1 MRTSKKR
8 ALIACACASFLAVP
22 LFAAPASASASAA
35 ASANAGVGSRP
46 AWSNVTIGAGGFI
59 TGVVYNPT
67 QPGLAYLRTD
77 IGGLYRWNAASQTW
91 IPLLDSTTFQNEN
104 ELGVDSVATD
114 PIHPNRVWA
123 AVGRSEEHTS
133 ELQSP

>member
-8 ALIACACASFLAVP
+8 AIRACAFAGLLTVP
-22 LFAAPASASASAA
+22 LLAGPASAA
-35 ASANAGVGSRP
+35 VGSQHT
-46 AWSNVTIGAGGFI
+46 WSNVTIGAGGFI

-77 IGGLYRWNAASQTW
+77 IGGLYRWNAAAQTW
-91 IPLLDSTTFQNEN
+91 IPLLDFTSFADWN
-104 ELGVDSVATD
+104 ELGVISVATD

-123 AVGRSEEHTS
+123 AVGSYSES
-133 ELQSP
+133 WNDG